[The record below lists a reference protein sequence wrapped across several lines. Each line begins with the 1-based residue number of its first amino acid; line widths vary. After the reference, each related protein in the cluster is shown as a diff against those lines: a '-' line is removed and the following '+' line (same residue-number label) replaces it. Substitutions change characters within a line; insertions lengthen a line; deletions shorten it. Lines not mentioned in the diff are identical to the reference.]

1 MECVGVWDQTND
13 RTPRLEQYLIIGV
26 DVLFLSNLWF
36 WINLVSFFSIPF
48 FNKFS
53 LYFHDTFRGV
63 FKTQSNLYDGP
74 LTYKE

>member
-13 RTPRLEQYLIIGV
+13 RTTRLEQYLIIGV

-36 WINLVSFFSIPF
+36 WINLVSFFSIL

-53 LYFHDTFRGV
+53 LYFHDTFRDV
-63 FKTQSNLYDGP
+63 FKTQSKIYDGP